1 MSEHPNAVRY
11 RETMDKFNAGDPSAM
26 MDALADDVVWWQI
39 GSAEPIRGKAAL
51 MESMAGMDQV
61 DLFVDLTDVIAND
74 DMVVGLV
81 TATVGQGEDAFTY
94 QTAEVAWLKDGKV
107 TERRAYSDDTEAI
120 NTFFSQFG

>member
-1 MSEHPNAVRY
+1 MSEHPNAVMY
-11 RETMDKFNAGDPSAM
+11 REAMAKFNEGDPSLM
-26 MDALADDVVWWQI
+26 VDAIADDVVWWQI
-39 GSAEPIRGKAAL
+39 GSSEPIRGKAAL
-51 MESMAGMDQV
+51 LESMSDLDQI
-61 DLFVDLTDVIAND
+61 DLTVDLTDVIAND

-81 TATVGQGEDAFTY
+81 TATVGQGADAFSY